1 MKLKLLK
8 KLIHNKL
15 PAQGMAINGSSRIIG
30 EIEASNGIVYVV
42 SNQIIED
49 IFFMLPFM
57 PRTLGV
63 DVFIM
68 IKALEISGVSNM
80 INQCNEVID

>member
-1 MKLKLLK
+1 M
-8 KLIHNKL
+8 
-15 PAQGMAINGSSRIIG
+15 NGSSRIIG
-30 EIEASNGIVYVV
+30 EIEATNGIVYVV

-63 DVFIM
+63 DVSIM
-68 IKALEISGVSNM
+68 IRALEISGVANM
-80 INQCNEVID
+80 INHCKNIIIILF

>member
-1 MKLKLLK
+1 
-8 KLIHNKL
+8 
-15 PAQGMAINGSSRIIG
+15 
-30 EIEASNGIVYVV
+30 V

-63 DVFIM
+63 DVSIM

-80 INQCNEVID
+80 INHCNKVLRLKEKSNNNYNY